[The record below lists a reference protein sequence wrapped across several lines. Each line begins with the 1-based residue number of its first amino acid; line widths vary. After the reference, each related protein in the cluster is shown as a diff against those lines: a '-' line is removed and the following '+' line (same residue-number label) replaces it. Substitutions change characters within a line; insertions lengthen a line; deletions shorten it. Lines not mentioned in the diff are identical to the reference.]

1 MAGIVD
7 TEPNSKDDVN
17 AGDDVDGDAPE
28 VKEAYEVDEG
38 EEDGGEDE
46 DAEPDAA
53 EEEEGDDEH
62 GKQGEP
68 QVPPELAPDDL
79 VGLPGSVHQ
88 RVAEG
93 RRKSRV
99 FYYRLDRVPSRR
111 VLVRPR
117 ENLISESTPCGEDLG
132 GRCSALQ
139 RLFKLEIRLEPGAQW
154 GEEEGGDV
162 VAEAVAQ
169 FHLLPGSIL

>member
-1 MAGIVD
+1 MVVCHSIIDHMREQDDSCNSGRQESAIVQPVGNMAGIVD

-53 EEEEGDDEH
+53 EEEEGDNEH
-62 GKQGEP
+62 SKQGEP

-117 ENLISESTPCGEDLG
+117 ENLISDSTPCGEDL
-132 GRCSALQ
+132 
-139 RLFKLEIRLEPGAQW
+139 W
-154 GEEEGGDV
+154 GW
-162 VAEAVAQ
+162 
-169 FHLLPGSIL
+169 